1 MQKSEI
7 STIRKLFN
15 QSAHYFT
22 GSFLGI
28 IVHFITF
35 PIFTRIFSIADYG
48 ILGLV
53 TVTLSTILAVS
64 KFGINN
70 GAIRF
75 YEDCRLEK
83 NRDGLPQYYSTFLIA
98 TITASGVVSLLFVL
112 SVINI
117 PENILA
123 KKITNLLA
131 FTSVIIFLKCTYI
144 IFQSFNRA
152 EQKTKTFNFIEL
164 ITGYCSIGLSI
175 FFIFCFVKGLYGFY
189 TGQIVVFNAAVLI
202 FFYSL
207 LRRRKIRIKYFSK
220 KLFFESIKYGM
231 PLMAFELMNHVLT
244 YADRY
249 LIQYYLGSE
258 RLGIYSVGYNISQ
271 YLSNLFL
278 LPVSLVITPVL
289 MDTWTNKGVEDTKIF
304 LSDSLKYFLL
314 IIFPVVFGFIAVS
327 GDLISFLAS
336 EKYHESYQI
345 VPPVIIGM
353 TFFTLTYIFNAGLT
367 IFKKT
372 GRILIFSGISA
383 VINVVLNLLLI
394 PKYDISGAAYA
405 TLISYLIFFMLI
417 VFSSFKYL
425 SFKIPVFTISK
436 YLVFALLMSVIVKI
450 TTIDVNLLNLLVKIV
465 VGVVV
470 YSFLILLFDKEIR
483 KKCFAL
489 IAKLNG

>member
-1 MQKSEI
+1 
-7 STIRKLFN
+7 
-15 QSAHYFT
+15 
-22 GSFLGI
+22 
-28 IVHFITF
+28 
-35 PIFTRIFSIADYG
+35 
-48 ILGLV
+48 
-53 TVTLSTILAVS
+53 LSTILAVS
-64 KFGINN
+64 KLGLNN

-75 YEDCRLEK
+75 YADCRSEK
-83 NRDGLPQYYSTFLIA
+83 NADGLPQYYSTFLIT
-98 TITASGVVSLLFVL
+98 TITASAVVSILFVL

-117 PENILA
+117 PEAILT

-131 FTSVIIFLKCTYI
+131 FTSVIIFLKGTYF

-152 EQKTKTFNFIEL
+152 EQKTKTYNIIEL

-175 FFIFCFVKGLYGFY
+175 FFVFYFVKGLYGFY
-189 TGQIVVFNAAVLI
+189 TGQIVVFSAAVPF

-207 LRRRKIRIKYFSK
+207 LRRWKIRIKYFSK
-220 KLFFESIKYGM
+220 RLFFESIKFGL

-271 YLSNLFL
+271 YLSNLFFV
-278 LPVSLVITPVL
+278 PVSLVILPVL
-289 MDTWTNKGVEDTKIF
+289 MNTWTNKGVEDTKIF

-314 IIFPVVFGFIAVS
+314 VIFPVVFGFIAVS
-327 GDLISFLAS
+327 GDLIPFLAS

-383 VINVVLNLLLI
+383 VINIVLNLLLI

-425 SFKIPVFTISK
+425 SFKVPVFTISK
-436 YLVFALLMSVIVKI
+436 YLVFALLMSAIVK
-450 TTIDVNLLNLLVKIV
+450 TATIDGNLLNLLVKIV

-489 IAKLNG
+489 IPKLSS